1 MPHVKPGDEVRIKG
15 SKSGRD
21 FEVFRL
27 AGTTAQ
33 LRPVGS
39 DKLGGFEEPLE
50 NLILMRRK

>member
-21 FEVFRL
+21 FEVLRT
-27 AGTTAQ
+27 AGNTAL

-39 DKLGGFEEPLE
+39 DKQGGFEDSMD
-50 NLILMRRK
+50 NLIMMRRK

>member
-21 FEVFRL
+21 FEVLRT
-27 AGTTAQ
+27 AGNTAL

-39 DKLGGFEEPLE
+39 DKQGGFEDSMD